1 MERAGRAAGTPAF
14 IYNLLTFDLLFAMT
28 NKDLFDINR
37 QWMDSEM
44 RGLTPEEQA
53 ECVKNTLKYGCG
65 LNLLAVIV
73 LLLFLMIFG
82 SCTTT
87 QYVPVIETRTD
98 TTYIVKTLRDSVM
111 VHDSLT
117 VRERGDTVIIDRWH
131 IQYRERI
138 QTDTVE
144 VLRTNSVPRPYPVTE
159 FVEKPLTWW
168 QATRMHVGEALILL
182 LLGWGLWKVVKRKFM
197 C

>member
-1 MERAGRAAGTPAF
+1 
-14 IYNLLTFDLLFAMT
+14 MT
-28 NKDLFDINR
+28 NKDLFDINS

-53 ECVKNTLKYGCG
+53 DCVKNTLKYGCG

-111 VHDSLT
+111 VHDSVT

-144 VLRTNSVPRPYPVTE
+144 VLRTDSVPRPYPVTE

-168 QATRMHVGEALILL
+168 QDTRMHAGEALILL

>member
-1 MERAGRAAGTPAF
+1 
-14 IYNLLTFDLLFAMT
+14 MT
-28 NKDLFDINR
+28 NKDLFDINS

-53 ECVKNTLKYGCG
+53 DCVKITLKYGCG

-111 VHDSLT
+111 VHDSVT

-144 VLRTNSVPRPYPVTE
+144 VLRTDSVPRPYPVTE
-159 FVEKPLTWW
+159 FVEKHLTWW
-168 QATRMHVGEALILL
+168 QATRMHAGEALILL